1 MHTFDDRFPHSDQS
15 AQHAAHQRAYLDP
28 NVSEP
33 PRIMQNGQAVRKLSH
48 RTCTA
53 AHDTSIIIALVTVMV
68 NLVFHFRHGFN
79 A

>member
-33 PRIMQNGQAVRKLSH
+33 PRIMQKRLRFSLFKDQTNFSFG
-48 RTCTA
+48 C
-53 AHDTSIIIALVTVMV
+53 VTEG
-68 NLVFHFRHGFN
+68 LIFL
-79 A
+79 